1 MIITAKPTIEE
12 ISSEKDLIRKAILN
26 AMLRII
32 EGRPLHA
39 TVGAFTAKAL
49 AAEAQIDRSV
59 LYQKHPDLKDRFIYL
74 RDHLHEP
81 SRAEVAVTDK
91 LNSARDQIEHLERRV
106 RETTAERDDWKR
118 AAESLARALN
128 VRERE
133 IAQRDR
139 ELGRLRDKLAKMPDS
154 HDELAARR
162 QP

>member
-39 TVGAFTAKAL
+39 TVGAFTVKAL

-91 LNSARDQIEHLERRV
+91 LNSAR
-106 RETTAERDDWKR
+106 T
-118 AAESLARALN
+118 
-128 VRERE
+128 
-133 IAQRDR
+133 
-139 ELGRLRDKLAKMPDS
+139 LGNPFIKKYP
-154 HDELAARR
+154 
-162 QP
+162 